1 MKLSAGLSEQF
12 PNFKISKSE
21 KMKFINYLEKV
32 AGIDIYGLVSLF
44 IFVLFF
50 TTMVIWVFK
59 SDKKKLKEISEIPL
73 N

>member
-1 MKLSAGLSEQF
+1 
-12 PNFKISKSE
+12 
-21 KMKFINYLEKV
+21 MKFINYLEKV
-32 AGIDIYGLVSLF
+32 AGIDIYGLASLF

-50 TTMVIWVFK
+50 TAMLIWVFK